1 MSCSYTM
8 NTENTMALTERQKA
22 LVEKIGIFHEQSGMQ
37 PAAARVMGLL
47 FVSNKRELTFDEIT
61 EILGISKSATSNAIN
76 LLLQTD
82 MIDYT
87 TFSGDRKRY
96 FRLKVSNWREGLS
109 RKISHL
115 TSLSNLFREVLEAR
129 KEAGSADD
137 AQLEELI
144 DFMDYVNQE
153 LPKLVEK
160 WEANRK

>member
-1 MSCSYTM
+1 M
-8 NTENTMALTERQKA
+8 NTETYMALTERQKA
-22 LVEKIGIFHEQSGMQ
+22 LVEKIGIFHEQSGLQ
-37 PAAARVMGLL
+37 PAAARVLGLL
-47 FVSNKRELTFDEIT
+47 FVSDKRELTFDEIT

-96 FRLKVSNWREGLS
+96 FRIKVVNWREGLA
-109 RKISHL
+109 RRISHL
-115 TSLSNLFREVLEAR
+115 TSLSNLLREVLEAR
-129 KEAGSADD
+129 KESGTHDD

-144 DFMDYVNQE
+144 DFMDYMNLE

-160 WEANRK
+160 WEAKRK